1 VKRDID
7 SAAQAAEALRPIAGP
22 FASLLFSLGIVGTGL
37 LALPVLAG
45 SGAYALGETLRWR
58 VGLELKAGKGK
69 AFYAT
74 LILATVIGL
83 LLNFS
88 NINPVRA
95 LVWSAIIN
103 GVVAA
108 PVMCFVMLMASNRKV
123 MGKFTLPLYL
133 KLLGWAATFVMALAA
148 VGMLWPGT
156 GSGHAGQ

>member
-103 GVVAA
+103 GVRISKRQRTMPYSFSERSLYETHILKARI
-108 PVMCFVMLMASNRKV
+108 AS
-123 MGKFTLPLYL
+123 GSF
-133 KLLGWAATFVMALAA
+133 LG
-148 VGMLWPGT
+148 GT
-156 GSGHAGQ
+156 T